1 MGPSFAVAFF
11 FCEERMID
19 KQTARIFGTIY
30 IALSTGLSK
39 SGVDM
44 ANDVLLDVANS
55 ARTPA
60 AEAEIYRIIAQSAGV
75 QDVKLH
81 ERPRLELVRGG
92 AA

>member
-1 MGPSFAVAFF
+1 VALFIY
-11 FCEERMID
+11 EDTMIA
-19 KQTARIFGTIY
+19 KSTAKVLGTLY
-30 IALSTGLSK
+30 IALSTALSK
-39 SGVDM
+39 TGVEM

-55 ARTPA
+55 PRTSA
-60 AEAEIYRIIAQSAGV
+60 AEAEIYRIIAQSTGL